1 MTPPLPH
8 TVPLLMQLRHHV
20 PLGELAPYFHG
31 LQAGRAIA
39 SRCPVCTRTG
49 FPPRLQCP
57 DHPGPTG
64 WVELPGSGRIV
75 AVTLTDGPLPFSSAS
90 APRAFVLVALDG
102 AENLAFGRLAEVP
115 DATDGTALEGRRVWI
130 SRAAGSWPHP
140 SQAACYVF
148 DEQERQTE
156 SLP

>member
-1 MTPPLPH
+1 MPPPPH
-8 TVPLLMQLRHHV
+8 TVPLLVQLRHNH

-39 SRCPVCTRTG
+39 SRCPACARTG

-57 DHPGPTG
+57 DHPGPTD

-75 AVTLTDGPLPFSSAS
+75 AVTLTESPLPFGSAS

-115 DATDGTALEGRRVWI
+115 EAGADTVLEGRRVWI
-130 SRAAGSWPHP
+130 SRAAGTWPHP

-148 DEQERQTE
+148 DEAARQTE
-156 SLP
+156 CLP